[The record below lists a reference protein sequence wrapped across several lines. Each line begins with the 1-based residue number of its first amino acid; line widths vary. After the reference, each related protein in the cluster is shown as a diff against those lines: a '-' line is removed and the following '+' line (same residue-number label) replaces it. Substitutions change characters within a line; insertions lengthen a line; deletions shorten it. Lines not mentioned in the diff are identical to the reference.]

1 MDTHA
6 TYKNLVQAGLTDQQS
21 EAIVNGLRGS
31 RDTLVTNKKLEA
43 ALERRT
49 RIILLAVTGIVSA
62 LNAILFV
69 LLQLG

>member
-31 RDTLVTNKKLEA
+31 RDILVTNEKLEA
-43 ALERRT
+43 ALERHT

-62 LNAILFV
+62 LNAALFV

>member
-69 LLQLG
+69 LLRLG